1 MAQININGIS
11 GGTAPYTIKVYQV
24 GNSTPVFTDTTN
36 TNNYSGTFSHI
47 NGQSYYAV
55 IENSG
60 CNSYTSGNST
70 LNCETCQLTAN
81 NINYNCFNNSTSVYN
96 VTFNISGGSGSY
108 VFSKDGGATWTPTG
122 SSFSDN
128 VIIGTSSIIIAKP
141 DYSCQNTINLNTSIN
156 SCELCFNL
164 TYDSINVVCVSG
176 STERKR
182 VTMNIYNNI
191 TAGCPS
197 GDYQYSDDNGA
208 TWTTTTSS
216 FNKIYDGYGVNT
228 IKLRY
233 SLYPNKTWTVNV
245 PAFNPSCTGYGVF
258 TPSTCSC
265 QINGGVAIT
274 GDWCSV
280 GTRNFNN
287 IPNSPST
294 YLASVSNPAGSTFF
308 TPVALGYYSNPSG
321 QPFRLVFS
329 KTGGVF
335 NNGTTTYDT
344 GYISGIYLFQTSVY
358 GGQSVSVTIRSQ
370 SGGVNCASTA
380 MVCGTSVASP
390 DSSSQF
396 TWDTCVYNSGNCTS
410 CGGLEFNNN
419 IASIYWNERVY
430 F

>member
-70 LNCETCQLTAN
+70 LNCSSCNISTSS
-81 NINYNCFNNSTSVYN
+81 INYSCNNSSSYN
-96 VTFNISGGSGSY
+96 VSFTISGGSGSY
-108 VFSKDGGATWTPTG
+108 RYSIDNKVNWVFSGASVNTTIPNNLSTVYV
-122 SSFSDN
+122 SNSN
-128 VIIGTSSIIIAKP
+128 GTCEVAVSI
-141 DYSCQNTINLNTSIN
+141 NTSTN
-156 SCELCFNL
+156 PCELCFNL
-164 TYDSINVVCVSG
+164 TYDSVNVVCVSG
-176 STERKR
+176 STKRKR
-182 VTMNIYNNI
+182 VTMNITNNI

-197 GDYQYSDDNGA
+197 GDYEYSDDNGA
-208 TWTTTTSS
+208 TWTVTTSS
-216 FNKIYDGYGVNT
+216 FNKIYNGYGANA

-233 SLYPNKTWTVNV
+233 SLYPNKTWTVNA

-265 QINGGVAIT
+265 QINGGVAMT
-274 GDWCSV
+274 GDWCS
-280 GTRNFNN
+280 TPTKNFNN

-344 GYISGIYLFQTSVY
+344 GYISGTYLFQTSVY

-380 MVCGTSVASP
+380 MVCGSSVASP
-390 DSSSQF
+390 DSFSQF